1 MNKVKLLVS
10 DYDQTFYLND
20 DDVNKNIISLERFIN
35 ANNIFVI
42 ATGRAYASF
51 KEVANKYNIKY
62 SYLILE
68 HGATILDSNDNIIF
82 TSYIQND
89 ISKAILEDNSLKDG
103 RIQTICTSNS
113 KQVENTFK
121 ELTRI
126 HFRYPSEDKAMHIKK
141 IIDGKYAKFVNSYYV
156 SYNCIEIISKNTS
169 KADGISLIAKKIG
182 VDNSDIYTIG
192 DGYSDIDMIK
202 RFNGYAIKGAVK
214 ELLQVSNGS
223 YDSVSN
229 YINDILESKI

>member
-1 MNKVKLLVS
+1 MSKIKLLVS

-20 DDVNKNIISLERFIN
+20 DDVNKNIVSVEKFIDV
-35 ANNIFVI
+35 NNIFVI

-51 KEVANKYNIKY
+51 KEVADKYNIKY

-68 HGATILDSNDNIIF
+68 HGATILDENDNIIF

-89 ISKAILEDNSLKDG
+89 ISKAILEDNSLKDE
-103 RIQTICTSNS
+103 RIQTICTANS

-126 HFRYPSEDKAMHIKK
+126 HFRYPSEDKAMDIKK
-141 IIDGKYAKFVNSYYV
+141 IIDDKYAKFVNSYYV
-156 SYNCIEIISKNTS
+156 SYNSIEIISKNTS
-169 KADGISLIAKKIG
+169 KVDGISLIARKIG

-192 DGYSDIDMIK
+192 DGYSDVDMIK
-202 RFNGYAIKGAVK
+202 RFNGYAIKGALK
-214 ELLQVSNGS
+214 EVFQVAKGK
-223 YDSVSN
+223 YDSVSD
-229 YINDILESKI
+229 YINDILDCKV